1 MLKRE
6 VFNEHV
12 HRSAVRFHCDN
23 GSSEIYTYGQLWN
36 AAKVVQKVIEKWQ
49 EPGVVVGVAL
59 KHSPALVGVLCGI
72 CLTKSAFCCLKIHK
86 NIEKYQPA
94 HYFAYQHELASL
106 QKNHNFE
113 ILEYLYILSER
124 VVLLRIKTE
133 TLPPPLKPQDNIAYC
148 VVTSGSTGTPKF
160 VRVPTQCILPNL
172 EELQQIF
179 RLTADDRIYASA
191 SPPSFDPFIVDVF
204 LGLRCGA
211 CLVLVEE
218 TIRLDGDR
226 LLKVLFGEG
235 GITFLQITPSLL
247 RRWSWTSLERIVLG
261 EGSPLRCLVLGGE
274 PFPDGL
280 DKLKK
285 SGLRIFNI
293 YGITE
298 MSCWATIEQVL
309 LGCEGQVA
317 LGTPID
323 GSVELELRDVETAE
337 IVDLNSTECVR
348 GELYLGSRV
357 RKCLVD
363 GEEGMLESE
372 DVLYRRTGDLV
383 ELRADGKYYY
393 LGRCDDMVKRFGVRV
408 SLAQIEQV
416 GDRYQELTKSFAVFD
431 ETSHKLLL
439 LYTAIDK
446 EFDEQSLR
454 QYLRVNLLES
464 HHPDELLQV
473 QSFPLTAHGKIDR
486 QLLKKRYFDKA
497 DVDTSKN
504 LQDFFVEQLLKLLGI
519 QLNFSLKDHATKRA
533 KLDRECSFVDAGGT
547 SMQAVQLVTS
557 VQDQFSVGIPNLIGM
572 LLDKT
577 VSLKEAA
584 TYLDDVRCGSDP
596 PPSKSTLRI
605 EVAIEFRFDMGKCID
620 ATPTIF
626 KSVKRN
632 RTIVAVGS
640 HSHRVIVLD
649 LDSDELVSELVLPDR
664 VESSVSFL
672 AETGCGLVGCYD
684 GLLYCFDLWSGAIRW
699 KFDSGGMIKC
709 KALVGDSRI
718 IFGSYAENYNLFA
731 LDLGG
736 SLVWKLSIGKK
747 GILSSPISLSNG
759 TAFVATLDGSYCSF
773 ATADGTIQW
782 SGKLESPVFATS
794 VFVARSEAILVAE
807 VRGLLHCFSCLDG
820 SQLWQISVNGNIFST
835 PTVIPQTDHVD
846 IVFGCH
852 DKHLYCYSWKD
863 CASHEPPELRWKLRL
878 QSPVY
883 AGLVITNNVIVACST
898 SGYINMIFWTN
909 AQLVGMIKLEGEVF
923 STPVIGSLDVVYVG
937 CRDNY
942 LYKLDI
948 SGLSDL
954 EK

>member
-1 MLKRE
+1 
-6 VFNEHV
+6 
-12 HRSAVRFHCDN
+12 
-23 GSSEIYTYGQLWN
+23 
-36 AAKVVQKVIEKWQ
+36 
-49 EPGVVVGVAL
+49 
-59 KHSPALVGVLCGI
+59 
-72 CLTKSAFCCLKIHK
+72 
-86 NIEKYQPA
+86 
-94 HYFAYQHELASL
+94 
-106 QKNHNFE
+106 
-113 ILEYLYILSER
+113 
-124 VVLLRIKTE
+124 
-133 TLPPPLKPQDNIAYC
+133 DNIAFC

-172 EELQQIF
+172 EELQRIF
-179 RLTADDRIYASA
+179 HLTADDRIYASA

-247 RRWSWTSLERIVLG
+247 RRWSRTSLERVVLE

-280 DKLKK
+280 NKLKK

-298 MSCWATIEQVL
+298 MSCWATIEQVRP
-309 LGCEGQVA
+309 GCEDQVA
-317 LGTPID
+317 LGSPID
-323 GSVELELRDVETAE
+323 GSVELELHDVETAE
-337 IVDLNSTECVR
+337 IVALNSTESVR

-416 GDRYQELTKSFAVFD
+416 GDRYQEITKSFAVFD
-431 ETSHKLLL
+431 ESSHKLLL

-446 EFDEQSLR
+446 EFDEQLLR
-454 QYLRVNLLES
+454 KHLRANLPKS
-464 HHPDELLQV
+464 HHPDELIQV
-473 QSFPLTAHGKIDR
+473 QSFPLNAHGKIDR
-486 QLLKKRYFDKA
+486 QLLKKQYCGKA
-497 DVDTSKN
+497 VADISTN
-504 LQDFFVEQLLKLLGI
+504 LQEFFAEQLLKLLGI
-519 QLNFSLKDHATKRA
+519 SLNFSLKDHATKRA

-557 VQDQFSVGIPNLIGM
+557 IQDQFSVGISNLIGM

-577 VSLKEAA
+577 VSLKDVA
-584 TYLDDVRCGSDP
+584 TYLDDVRCGSNEP
-596 PPSKSTLRI
+596 TLESTLKI
-605 EVAIEFRFDMGKCID
+605 EVSIKFRFDMGKCID
-620 ATPTIF
+620 ATPTVF
-626 KSVKRN
+626 KSVNRN

-664 VESSVSFL
+664 VESAVSFL
-672 AETGCGLVGCYD
+672 AETECGLVGCYD

-699 KFDSGGMIKC
+699 KLDSGGMIKC
-709 KALVGDSRI
+709 KALVADSRI
-718 IFGSYAENYNLFA
+718 IFGSYAEDHNLFA
-731 LDLGG
+731 LDLSG
-736 SLVWKLSIGKK
+736 SLIWRLPIGKK

-782 SGKLESPVFATS
+782 TGKLESPVFATS
-794 VFVARSEAILVAE
+794 VFVERSEVILVAE
-807 VRGLLHCFSCLDG
+807 VKGLLHCFSCLDG
-820 SQLWQISVNGNIFST
+820 FKCWWKSEDSLNNIWQYGICFVVKPKRKDTQDRKGRNST
-835 PTVIPQTDHVD
+835 EETRGP
-846 IVFGCH
+846 
-852 DKHLYCYSWKD
+852 
-863 CASHEPPELRWKLRL
+863 
-878 QSPVY
+878 
-883 AGLVITNNVIVACST
+883 ST
-898 SGYINMIFWTN
+898 LEEWTS
-909 AQLVGMIKLEGEVF
+909 KE
-923 STPVIGSLDVVYVG
+923 
-937 CRDNY
+937 
-942 LYKLDI
+942 
-948 SGLSDL
+948 
-954 EK
+954 